1 MSGSHSRRPVAIRSV
16 QLPELAVRS
25 QQAPIDLGPPPIRSL
40 PPLAAPSVRGWRSER
55 LCCPVRSVDFQGP
68 AVEPAAEQP
77 VHSRPCALPPERT
90 GKGGGH
96 VAITPPADL
105 LNWRDRL
112 FFSLLPPV
120 DLWLQHRKVRLPHK
134 PFPYQHAGIAFLVP
148 RRAALLADEMGL
160 GKTMQAIVSIRLAMA
175 IGLVRTVLLV
185 CPKPLV
191 PNWVREFGIWAPDLP
206 VVVVEGSGARRRSI
220 WQLRDAPVRIANYE
234 LLIRDIQYIEQ
245 AGTSFDLVV
254 LDEAQRIKNPSS
266 RTAQAVRRLRRQR
279 SWALTGTPVENRP
292 DDLVSIFEFLHP
304 GLVKPGVAPAQLR
317 AITEPYILRRVKE
330 QVLDDIPEKIVRE
343 THLDLSPAQRRS
355 YVQAEKEGVLRLN
368 RMGAALRIQ
377 NVFELVLRL
386 KQICNFDPTTGE
398 SCKLEQLRQDLEEV
412 AASNRKAIVFSQW
425 VRTLQRL
432 RDELAEFRPVEFHG
446 GLSASQRQKNL
457 VRFRDGN
464 HTVLLISYGA
474 GSVGL
479 NLQFAQYAFLF
490 DRWWNPAVEDQAIN
504 RVHRIGQKHRVIVTQ
519 YVVKGTVEER
529 IAQILAEKRHL
540 MAKVVPLSSDQPIGS
555 QWTEEELLRLFDL
568 PVPRADRRAA

>member
-1 MSGSHSRRPVAIRSV
+1 MSTPTPEPAIEVHSLR
-16 QLPELAVRS
+16 
-25 QQAPIDLGPPPIRSL
+25 L
-40 PPLAAPSVRGWRSER
+40 PPLECQTEQLNPT
-55 LCCPVRSVDFQGP
+55 L
-68 AVEPAAEQP
+68 AVEPLTIPPLSGTPVLSWPCTPLTCTVRSIDFDRNDTAQPEQSWTSPAPGPVQQTKPAADTDHA
-77 VHSRPCALPPERT
+77 VIR
-90 GKGGGH
+90 
-96 VAITPPADL
+96 PPADVL
-105 LNWRDRL
+105 SWKDQL

-120 DLWLQHRKVRLPHK
+120 DLWLQHRRVRLPHK

-175 IGLVRTVLLV
+175 AGLVRTVLLV
-185 CPKPLV
+185 CPQPLV
-191 PNWVREFGIWAPDLP
+191 PNWVREFNTWAPDLP
-206 VVVVEGSGARRRSI
+206 VLVVEGSGSRRRSI
-220 WQLRDAPVRIANYE
+220 WSLRDAPVRIANYE
-234 LLIRDIQYIEQ
+234 LLVRDIDWIDQ
-245 AGTSFDLVV
+245 AGICFDLVV
-254 LDEAQRIKNPSS
+254 LDEAQRIKNSSS
-266 RTAQAVRRLRRQR
+266 RTAHAVRRLRRQR

-292 DDLVSIFEFLHP
+292 DDLVSIFEFLRP
-304 GLVKPGVAPAQLR
+304 GLVKPGLAPAQLR
-317 AITEPYILRRVKE
+317 AVTEPYILRRVKE
-330 QVLDDIPEKIVRE
+330 QVLDDIPEKIVRDTYLE
-343 THLDLSPAQRRS
+343 LSPAQREA
-355 YVQAEKEGVLRLN
+355 YQQAEKEGVLRLN
-368 RMGAALRIQ
+368 QMGSAVRIQ

-386 KQICNFDPTTGE
+386 KQICNFDPSTGQ
-398 SCKLEQLRQDLEEV
+398 SCKLEQLRRDLEEV

-425 VRTLQRL
+425 VRTLERL

-446 GLSASQRQKNL
+446 GLSVSQRQRNL
-457 VRFRDGN
+457 ERFRDDD

-540 MAKVVPLSSDQPIGS
+540 MAEVVPLSDTGGS
-555 QWTEEELLRLFDL
+555 GQLWTEDDLFRLFDL
-568 PVPRADRRAA
+568 PAPRSRRAA